1 MLLFLFG
8 AIFMAVFVWWVM
20 PKIMVTKHLSKL
32 PFDET
37 VDYLS
42 QEFTQN
48 RWQVP
53 KVYDI
58 QNSLQKAGHSE
69 MGRLKIISTCHPDHA
84 NEILSDESCKFVSA
98 MMPCRISVYENAKG
112 DVTIAQMNV
121 SVMSKMFGGLI
132 QRVMSDVAKEE
143 KKIVQKILQ

>member
-8 AIFMAVFVWWVM
+8 AVFMAALVWWVM

-32 PFDET
+32 SFDET
-37 VDYLS
+37 IEYLS

-69 MGRLKIISTCHPDHA
+69 AGRLKIISTCHPDHA

-98 MMPCRISVYENAKG
+98 MMPCRISVYENSKG

-132 QRVMSDVAKEE
+132 QRVMSNVAAEE
-143 KKIVQKILQ
+143 KKIVKKILQ

>member
-1 MLLFLFG
+1 
-8 AIFMAVFVWWVM
+8 
-20 PKIMVTKHLSKL
+20 MVTKHVSKL
-32 PFDET
+32 SFDET

-58 QNSLQKAGHSE
+58 QNSLVTAGHKE
-69 MGRLKIISTCHPDHA
+69 AGRVKIISMCHPDYA
-84 NEILSDESCKFVSA
+84 NEILSDESSKFVSA
-98 MMPCRISVYENAKG
+98 MMPCRISIYENKSG
-112 DVTIAQMNV
+112 DVCIAQMNV

-132 QRVMSDVAKEE
+132 QSVMSDVAKEE
-143 KKIVQKILQ
+143 QAIVSKILK